1 MVGYKSMLLRNIAS
15 RLSAVNADSRAF
27 ATVAVTAAITSRYSR
42 WFDMQAGVA
51 KFTKGF
57 TKRPAKGLLGVP
69 T

>member
-1 MVGYKSMLLRNIAS
+1 VTTA
-15 RLSAVNADSRAF
+15 NANA
-27 ATVAVTAAITSRYSR
+27 SR
-42 WFDMQAGVA
+42 WFYMQAGVA

>member
-1 MVGYKSMLLRNIAS
+1 MVGYMSMLLRNLAS
-15 RLSAVNADSRAF
+15 RLSAVNADSRAY
-27 ATVAVTAAITSRYSR
+27 ATVTTAYTNASR
-42 WFDMQAGVA
+42 WFYMQVGVA

>member
-1 MVGYKSMLLRNIAS
+1 VAT
-15 RLSAVNADSRAF
+15 VNAKA
-27 ATVAVTAAITSRYSR
+27 SR
-42 WFDMQAGVA
+42 WFYMQAGVA

>member
-1 MVGYKSMLLRNIAS
+1 MVGYKSMLLRNLAS
-15 RLSAVNADSRAF
+15 RLSAVNADSRAY
-27 ATVAVTAAITSRYSR
+27 ATVATVNAMASR
-42 WFDMQAGVA
+42 WFYMQAGVA

>member
-1 MVGYKSMLLRNIAS
+1 MVGYMSMLLRNLAS
-15 RLSAVNADSRAF
+15 RLSAVNADSRAY
-27 ATVAVTAAITSRYSR
+27 ATVTTANANASR
-42 WFDMQAGVA
+42 WFYMQAGVA